1 MCVMS
6 AEIYSTT
13 FIVVV
18 AYVVCV
24 TICAFCQESWS
35 QPASQPGRQAA
46 HDVIHVRLFVCVCV
60 RWVVCSISCLAFS
73 SSSSVFLFA
82 RAAYRLT
89 AWFAWRVG
97 GGAGTSVFFLS
108 GIFVRL
114 IALINTNRS
123 MFENPCYVALSI
135 VSLHTFGILY
145 IFALSS
151 LCFSALVRSCRTK
164 AHIILR

>member
-1 MCVMS
+1 MS

-35 QPASQPGRQAA
+35 QPARQAA

-89 AWFAWRVG
+89 AWFACGVG

-123 MFENPCYVALSI
+123 MFVNPCYVALSI